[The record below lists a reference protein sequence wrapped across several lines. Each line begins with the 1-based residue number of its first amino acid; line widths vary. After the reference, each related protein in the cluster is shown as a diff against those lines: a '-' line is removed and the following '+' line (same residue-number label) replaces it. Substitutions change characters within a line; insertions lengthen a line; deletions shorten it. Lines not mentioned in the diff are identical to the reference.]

1 MTTKVN
7 GKLTSSDIARADE
20 LAALMLHVRTKL
32 DLLEE
37 RYEKER
43 APWVQ
48 KKKLLDGAALEFLK
62 ATGQESAKTANGT
75 IHVVTKHTA
84 SLADG
89 EAFMEFVMARGLFEL
104 LERRASSTACREY
117 AEENGELPPGV
128 KINTFETAQVRKVS

>member
-20 LAALMLHVRTKL
+20 LAALMLLVRDQL
-32 DLLEE
+32 DRLEQ

-43 APWVQ
+43 APWVE
-48 KKKLLDGAALEFLK
+48 KRKLLEGAALEFLK
-62 ATGQESAKTANGT
+62 ATGQESARTANGT
-75 IHVVTKHTA
+75 IHVVTRHTA

-104 LERRASSTACREY
+104 LERRASSTACRDY

-128 KINTFETAQVRKVS
+128 KINTFETAQVRKAS